1 LNVITVVTKI
11 HEHMSRCYEKPWT
24 TSRNDSG
31 SESDFLRREL
41 AELDFLVSFA
51 RGVSASLDT
60 KEILKTAARLFQS
73 YFHYSIVVFSLAE
86 GFGGLTAYS
95 PLDPEG
101 CRRGWIKAN
110 GRFPTLKY
118 REISGYRALDLA
130 TPAMEDGPA
139 DHEVNIELADN
150 CGIIRIFC
158 SEERAFLGT
167 NGFRRMIGESL
178 ASALKNAREH
188 DRVKELSL
196 RDGLTGLYNRRV
208 LEEILLLE
216 KNKRKPSIT
225 SVLLIDVDDFK
236 MINDTFGHPAGDRV
250 LKVIGGLLMENT
262 RKENI
267 VARYGGE
274 EFALLL
280 TNTDLETALQ
290 IAERLR
296 IRLGEEEFEFSGNR
310 FRLSVSIG
318 VSSNGGSAQGAEGM
332 ISRADQALYNAK
344 RNGKNRVCS
353 LEAPVLS
360 NIPEKRRRPLMRYV
374 NGSLGSANMA

>member
-1 LNVITVVTKI
+1 V
-11 HEHMSRCYEKPWT
+11 
-24 TSRNDSG
+24 
-31 SESDFLRREL
+31 
-41 AELDFLVSFA
+41 
-51 RGVSASLDT
+51 
-60 KEILKTAARLFQS
+60 KE
-73 YFHYSIVVFSLAE
+73 E
-86 GFGGLTAYS
+86 
-95 PLDPEG
+95 E
-101 CRRGWIKAN
+101 
-110 GRFPTLKY
+110 
-118 REISGYRALDLA
+118 
-130 TPAMEDGPA
+130 PA
-139 DHEVNIELADN
+139 DHEVTIELADN

-158 SEERAFLGT
+158 SEERACLGT

-178 ASALKNAREH
+178 AAALKNAREH

-216 KNKRKPSIT
+216 KNKRKPSTT

-236 MINDTFGHPAGDRV
+236 MINDTFGHPAGDQV
-250 LKVIGGLLMENT
+250 LKVIGRLLMENT

-280 TNTDLETALQ
+280 TNTDLDTALQ

-296 IRLGEEEFEFSGNR
+296 IRLGEEEFLFSGSR

-318 VSSNGGSAQGAEGM
+318 VACNGGDASAVEGM

-344 RNGKNRVCS
+344 RSGKNRVCF
-353 LEAPVLS
+353 LEKPAMPT
-360 NIPEKRRRPLMRYV
+360 IPEKRRRPHTRYI
-374 NGSLGSANMA
+374 GSSFESATSS